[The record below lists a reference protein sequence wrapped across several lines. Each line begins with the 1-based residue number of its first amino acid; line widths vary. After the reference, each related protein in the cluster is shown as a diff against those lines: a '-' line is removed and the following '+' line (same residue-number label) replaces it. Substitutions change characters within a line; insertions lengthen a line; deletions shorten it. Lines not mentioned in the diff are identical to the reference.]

1 MLESVNDLVMTFLCK
16 CSSLALQLKACQS
29 TVSSPFLLRQIPRAN
44 YLSFF
49 STSIA
54 TRNADGKSA
63 ESPKATEALASTRV
77 YPKIY
82 TKTGDSGMTSTF
94 TGERRPKDDVI
105 FNALGV
111 VDELTSALGLA
122 REFGLDKQ
130 HSYVEQLQ
138 RVQCILQDVG
148 SNIATPLSSARE
160 AHLRLTEFDSM
171 HVIELEEWIDDYT
184 SRLSPLENFILP
196 GGGKASCSL
205 HVARTVARRCERA
218 TVPLVRQSQVS
229 PEVLKYLNRLSDYLF
244 TIARYAARTEGRQET
259 IYIRPTK
266 K

>member
-1 MLESVNDLVMTFLCK
+1 MIFI
-16 CSSLALQLKACQS
+16 Q
-29 TVSSPFLLRQIPRAN
+29 PFLPASVHFFCERKKSVLTDLRETTNRWAYEPNFAP
-44 YLSFF
+44 LFL
-49 STSIA
+49 
-54 TRNADGKSA
+54 TR
-63 ESPKATEALASTRV
+63 
-77 YPKIY
+77 
-82 TKTGDSGMTSTF
+82 
-94 TGERRPKDDVI
+94 
-105 FNALGV
+105 
-111 VDELTSALGLA
+111 LA

-229 PEVLKYLNRLSDYLF
+229 PEVLKYLNR
-244 TIARYAARTEGRQET
+244 
-259 IYIRPTK
+259 
-266 K
+266 